1 MGHAGYGHANSHLG
15 FIQDDS
21 GGLSAVTAL
30 LQRATGI
37 DLEIVEINVKTGRK
51 DAYFEVK
58 TKSGGI
64 GKAFARR
71 GITAFEKDFLL
82 MLSENKLSILKLLH
96 AKLLKNSGQ
105 GAMEV
110 PVAFQTAVANAA
122 MDSFCSSIPT
132 FSLTSNEEVEGNCG
146 KSHRS
151 QIKH

>member
-1 MGHAGYGHANSHLG
+1 MIKLIKEGKTELGIVGHAGYGHANSHLG

-82 MLSENKLSILKLLH
+82 MLGKQAINSQAIACEAFGRIL
-96 AKLLKNSGQ
+96 GQ

-132 FSLTSNEEVEGNCG
+132 FS
-146 KSHRS
+146 
-151 QIKH
+151 

>member
-1 MGHAGYGHANSHLG
+1 MIKLIKEGKTELGIVGHAGYGHANSHLG

-64 GKAFARR
+64 GEGFCQKRYY
-71 GITAFEKDFLL
+71 
-82 MLSENKLSILKLLH
+82 
-96 AKLLKNSGQ
+96 
-105 GAMEV
+105 
-110 PVAFQTAVANAA
+110 
-122 MDSFCSSIPT
+122 SF
-132 FSLTSNEEVEGNCG
+132 
-146 KSHRS
+146 
-151 QIKH
+151 